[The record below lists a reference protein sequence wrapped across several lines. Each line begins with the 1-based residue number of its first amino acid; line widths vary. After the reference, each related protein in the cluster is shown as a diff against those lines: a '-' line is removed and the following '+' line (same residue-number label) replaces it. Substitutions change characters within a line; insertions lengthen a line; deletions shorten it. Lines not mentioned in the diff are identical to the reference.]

1 MEINKPYLFIE
12 INDNNFIFFVVQY
25 NDNFDYEVVYKDS
38 IKSEGIT
45 NGKIIDQNVSS
56 KILKDKLNFIEKK
69 INYTFKNATIISDQ
83 DNYNCINASGFKKL
97 KGSQILDEDISHI
110 LNNVKKLITD
120 NEPDKSLIHLFN
132 TSYILDKNILSNLPI
147 GLHGDFYNH
156 HLTFFLL
163 PKNDIKNLKLV
174 LNSCHLEIE
183 RIILKPFVQGLY
195 EIKKNKNSNNLFL
208 INLKKNKTNISIFN
222 NFSFI
227 FSQNFKFGT
236 NIIMKDVSKLCSL
249 DLETVK
255 DIFEEIN
262 FNLSQENNEDKYL
275 SEKYFKSKG
284 SRKISLS
291 HLENIIKA
299 RIDELISLIY
309 DKNINIKD
317 FKEENKTVYIF
328 FEDKNIFN
336 NFKKF
341 FQNCFSENHK
351 VVFKNITQ
359 DEQLNSCLASAELI
373 GKGWEKEAIPVIHTK
388 KSLISRIF
396 SNIFK

>member
-1 MEINKPYLFIE
+1 METDKPYLFIE
-12 INDNNFIFFVVQY
+12 INDKNFIFFVVKY
-25 NDNFDYEVVYKDS
+25 NEDFDFQVIYKDL

-45 NGKIIDQNVSS
+45 NGKIIDQNISS
-56 KILKDKLNFIEKK
+56 KILKDKLNLIEKK
-69 INYTFKNATIISDQ
+69 INFTFKYATIISDQ
-83 DNYNCINASGFKKL
+83 GNYNCINASGFKKL
-97 KGSQILDEDISHI
+97 KGSQILEEDISYI

-132 TSYILDKNILSNLPI
+132 TSYILDKNILNNLPI

-174 LNSCHLEIE
+174 LNSCDLEIE
-183 RIILKPFVQGLY
+183 RIILKPFAQGLY
-195 EIKKNKNSNNLFL
+195 EIKKNKNNNKLFL
-208 INLKKNKTNISIFN
+208 INLNKKKTSISIFN
-222 NFSFI
+222 NLSFI
-227 FSQNFKFGT
+227 FSQNFEFGT
-236 NIIMKDVSKLCSL
+236 DIIMQDVSKLCSL
-249 DLETVK
+249 EIETVE
-255 DIFEEIN
+255 DIFKEIN
-262 FNLSQENNEDKYL
+262 LNSDKKNNKVEYL
-275 SEKYFKSKG
+275 SEKYFKSTG
-284 SRKISLS
+284 LRKISLN

-317 FKEENKTVYIF
+317 LKDENKIVYIF

-336 NFKKF
+336 NFRKF
-341 FQNCFSENHK
+341 FQNCFAENEK
-351 VVFKNITQ
+351 IVFKNITQ